1 MDKKMYFAIAADG
14 NICTPFQAQPDSS
27 ICVEDLI
34 SHFRL
39 HADRWNTAF
48 QFLSR
53 IADTVKDMPQGGTL
67 PLGRIN
73 LTDDVYANIDTYA
86 PKPIEQCRG
95 ESHQHYIDIQYV
107 VRGQEYIG
115 LTRDTALPIMTPYD
129 SEKDITFYHWQPQ
142 KLLLADPTKFFIF
155 FPADIHAPGIRTEQT
170 TDVMKIV
177 VKVRL

>member
-1 MDKKMYFAIAADG
+1 MYFDITTNG

-27 ICVEDLI
+27 ICAEDLI
-34 SHFRL
+34 SHFRQY
-39 HADRWNTAF
+39 AARWNLAF
-48 QFLSR
+48 RFLIR
-53 IADTVKDMPQGGTL
+53 LADSVRNTPQGATL
-67 PLGRIN
+67 PLGRVD
-73 LTDDVYANIDTYA
+73 LTDDIYANLDNYI

-95 ESHQHYIDIQYV
+95 ESHQRYIDIQYV

-170 TDVMKIV
+170 TEVTKIV